1 MAMHWYII
9 HTYSGYE
16 EKVKINIEQ
25 RIKPLGLE
33 GKIGEIIIP
42 TGNVVE
48 LKKGQRHISSK
59 KFFPGYLLVQMELT
73 NESWHAIKS
82 TPKVNGF
89 IGVGKTPSPIPESEV
104 DRILNQIKDGEAK
117 PTPKVLF
124 EEGEMVK
131 IIDGPFSGFNGVV
144 GHVNPVRGKVKVM
157 VSIFGRST
165 PVELDFLQVGKQ

>member
-1 MAMHWYII
+1 MAMKWYII

-16 EKVKINIEQ
+16 EKVKMNIEQ

-33 GKIGEIIIP
+33 DKIGQIIIP

-59 KFFPGYLLVQMELT
+59 KFYPGYLLIQMELT
-73 NESWHAIKS
+73 NECWHAVKN

-89 IGVGKTPSPIPESEV
+89 IGVGKTPTPIPEEEV
-104 DRILNQIKDGEAK
+104 QRIINQIKDGEAK
-117 PTPKVLF
+117 PAPKVLF
-124 EEGEMVK
+124 EEGETVK
-131 IIDGPFSGFNGVV
+131 IIDGPFSGFTGVV
-144 GHVNPVRGKVKVM
+144 HNVNPVRGKVKVM

-165 PVELDFLQVGKQ
+165 PVELDFLQVGTQ

>member
-1 MAMHWYII
+1 MAMNWYII

-33 GKIGEIIIP
+33 GMIGQIIIP

-59 KFFPGYLLVQMELT
+59 KFFPGYLLVEMELT
-73 NESWHAIKS
+73 NESWHAVKS
-82 TPKVNGF
+82 APKVNGF
-89 IGVGKTPSPIPESEV
+89 IGVGKTPSPIPPDEV
-104 DRILNQIKDGEAK
+104 QRIIDQIKDGEAK
-117 PTPKVLF
+117 PTPKILF
-124 EEGEMVK
+124 EEGETVK
-131 IIDGPFSGFNGVV
+131 IIEGPFSGFTGVV
-144 GHVNPVRGKVKVM
+144 DNVNPIRGKVKVM